1 MKCLGINLTQY
12 YLYTKNYKTV
22 LRGIY
27 KEEKRKRKRESERK
41 EKERPCHS
49 MKDKDVTLTQV
60 D

>member
-27 KEEKRKRKRESERK
+27 KEEK
-41 EKERPCHS
+41 EKEREREKRERETMSFHERQRCHINS
-49 MKDKDVTLTQV
+49 S
-60 D
+60 